1 MKYILANANKAE
13 DRLTVADVK
22 NAEENTQILKWFT
35 SPQKI
40 KSQYKALEN

>member
-35 SPQKI
+35 SPEK
-40 KSQYKALEN
+40 N